1 MLALTSG
8 FGGGVSRGG
17 LQETQASEIQ
27 GREDDALVDVDK
39 TPEHDTY
46 CSVFGDPSGA
56 APDTMIETA

>member
-1 MLALTSG
+1 
-8 FGGGVSRGG
+8 VSRGG

-56 APDTMIETA
+56 APDTMIEAA